1 MDFNVHTHAMTQS
14 GDATCTGIAPCLQ
27 EPTQL
32 EKFDKYLIGGSSLLW
47 RRCTVVC
54 YTVLDPTCLLPC
66 QLCRIPPSAP
76 RFSIK

>member
-54 YTVLDPTCLLPC
+54 YTVLDPVTEI
-66 QLCRIPPSAP
+66 Q
-76 RFSIK
+76 